1 MLIQFS
7 ARNFK
12 SFKDPFTLDLFTNK
26 ETAVSNIIKSNFKN
40 TYASAVFYGANGS
53 GKSNILKAYNMMRN
67 LVLNK
72 DKVLVKSNVPI
83 NHKSRGRRPNIIFGH
98 RQSQI
103 NLAFFNGAVQYMNAD
118 NSLGF
123 NQSSLILSLGKQTA
137 CKNSCIN
144 KFIKEDK
151 HVEIAIKSKLS
162 LKKDNEKILLVLI
175 FK

>member
-1 MLIQFS
+1 
-7 ARNFK
+7 
-12 SFKDPFTLDLFTNK
+12 
-26 ETAVSNIIKSNFKN
+26 
-40 TYASAVFYGANGS
+40 
-53 GKSNILKAYNMMRN
+53 
-67 LVLNK
+67 
-72 DKVLVKSNVPI
+72 
-83 NHKSRGRRPNIIFGH
+83 
-98 RQSQI
+98 
-103 NLAFFNGAVQYMNAD
+103 MNAD

-123 NQSSLILSLGKQTA
+123 NQSSLILSLGKQIA